1 MAGYSDDVWKAL
13 REYYETS
20 PKHITW
26 KPCCEHVGE
35 LLKTPVPDP
44 SVVARK
50 ANKEGWKKRRLT
62 NKQPPKNASRQ
73 EVGNDQPPTSAN
85 QDGVT
90 VCEPTTT
97 TDNRVVYEV
106 VGGRHDDISGVLS
119 EKPIKEG
126 LAQVSRVVKENET
139 AQKKIIIKH
148 RNIAAA
154 LAGMIES
161 VIQTTVDAYKAY
173 GDLVK
178 PDDDAEDGVKD
189 DDWDSDNQK
198 KLILLKMEMASGTA
212 DLVETLSKAHE
223 RVAKIELAVWGIGP
237 DDMKEGQA
245 AARLA
250 VVEGGKAKLAAGA
263 AQMAKQKEAMKARLN
278 GLEVRSENSERPDP
292 VLRQRDNGSS
302 HNDEAVGND
311 SEQQ

>member
-13 REYYETS
+13 REYYESS
-20 PKHITW
+20 PKHVTW

-62 NKQPPKNASRQ
+62 NKQPPKNAGRQ
-73 EVGNDQPPTSAN
+73 DVGNDQQTTSAK
-85 QDGVT
+85 QDGVM

-97 TDNRVVYEV
+97 SENRVVYEV
-106 VGGRHDDISGVLS
+106 MGGRHDDESGVLS
-119 EKPIKEG
+119 KMSIKEG
-126 LAQVSRVVKENET
+126 LAHVGIVVKENET
-139 AQKKIIIKH
+139 AQKKIINKH
-148 RNIAAA
+148 RGIAAA

-161 VIQTTVDAYKAY
+161 VIQSTKEAYEQYSELVGEQNIDDEDPERDTNK
-173 GDLVK
+173 DLK
-178 PDDDAEDGVKD
+178 
-189 DDWDSDNQK
+189 Q

-212 DLVETLSKAHE
+212 DLVETLSKSHE

-237 DDMKEGQA
+237 EDMKEGQA

-263 AQMAKQKEAMKARLN
+263 VKLAKQREEMMARLN
-278 GLEVRSENSERPDP
+278 GIEQLSENSERPDP
-292 VLRQRDNGSS
+292 VLRQRDNNAS
-302 HNDEAVGND
+302 HDEA
-311 SEQQ
+311 